1 MKRLKVC
8 AVVLAVLVATSFVM
22 AFTSPAILGTR
33 SLIRRVKTVQTVGA
47 GSVDVAIVSIP
58 DNSVMHVQMRVAAIE
73 LLAGKAKTWNAQAG
87 FKRFNGVLSLIAND
101 IDVEFEAGDP
111 ITGMWEGTIEFDDF
125 TDELCVRLKGRAG
138 ETIEWFVDFE
148 VDFYQP

>member
-1 MKRLKVC
+1 M
-8 AVVLAVLVATSFVM
+8 
-22 AFTSPAILGTR
+22 
-33 SLIRRVKTVQTVGA
+33 
-47 GSVDVAIVSIP
+47 DVAIVPIP

-73 LLAGKAKTWNAQAG
+73 LLTGKAKTWNAQAG
-87 FKRFNGVLSLIAND
+87 FKRFNGILSLIANN

-111 ITGMWEGTIEFDDF
+111 ITGKWEGTIEFDDF
-125 TDELCVRLKGRAG
+125 TDELCVRLEGRAG